1 MRHFVL
7 VPHEIC
13 VVPYGTG
20 KFFLSEMIFNCDASP
35 TAMTAPLQGAYKVS
49 EKRNLELLNTFI
61 SPLKGEVDAS
71 IASRRKGWDT
81 LCSRFVN
88 NFQFTYK
95 RITNMYDK
103 YNRKIDYLRISLTDR
118 CNLHCRYCQPEVS
131 EHVPHNEILRYE
143 ELLRIC
149 RAALQLGIRKFKITG
164 GEPLLRKGCSDFI
177 ASLKQLDG
185 VEQVTLTTNGTLLSQ
200 QLPALIAAGVDSI
213 NVSLDT
219 LDAAYYKELTGG
231 SLSSVLQALQELQ
244 AAGIPFKLNCV
255 PLAENGPADIMQLLK
270 LAHRY
275 NAPLRFIELMPLDCN
290 TNLQGLS
297 GSEIRSQLEQA
308 GLQLQPDAQRYG
320 NGPASYWRIS
330 GYKMPVGFIEPLH
343 NKFCAVCNR
352 VRLTSIGMLKPCLYS
367 NEGMNLKRLLRDGG
381 SDADLLQAMQ
391 EIIYAKPEGHSFD
404 VEAAQFN
411 MNQIGG

>member
-1 MRHFVL
+1 
-7 VPHEIC
+7 
-13 VVPYGTG
+13 
-20 KFFLSEMIFNCDASP
+20 
-35 TAMTAPLQGAYKVS
+35 
-49 EKRNLELLNTFI
+49 
-61 SPLKGEVDAS
+61 
-71 IASRRKGWDT
+71 
-81 LCSRFVN
+81 
-88 NFQFTYK
+88 
-95 RITNMYDK
+95 MYDQ

-118 CNLHCRYCQPEVS
+118 CNLHCRYCRPEVS
-131 EHVPHNEILRYE
+131 GHVPHNEILRYE

-185 VEQVTLTTNGTLLSQ
+185 VEQVTLTTNGTLLAQ
-200 QLPALIAAGVDSI
+200 QLPALIAAGADSI

-219 LDAAYYKELTGG
+219 LNAAYYTELTGG
-231 SLSSVLQALQELQ
+231 SLSSVLQALRELQ

-255 PLAENGPADIMQLLK
+255 PLAENGLADIMQMLK

-275 NAPLRFIELMPLDCN
+275 NAPLRFIELMPLECN
-290 TNLQGLS
+290 TDLRGLS
-297 GSEIRSQLEQA
+297 GSEIRSLLEQA
-308 GLQLQPDAQRYG
+308 GLQLQRDAQRYG
-320 NGPASYWRIS
+320 NGPASYWRIG

-352 VRLTSIGMLKPCLYS
+352 VRLTSVGMLKPCLYS
-367 NEGMNLKRLLRDGG
+367 SEGMNLKRLLRDGG

>member
-1 MRHFVL
+1 
-7 VPHEIC
+7 
-13 VVPYGTG
+13 
-20 KFFLSEMIFNCDASP
+20 
-35 TAMTAPLQGAYKVS
+35 
-49 EKRNLELLNTFI
+49 
-61 SPLKGEVDAS
+61 
-71 IASRRKGWDT
+71 
-81 LCSRFVN
+81 
-88 NFQFTYK
+88 
-95 RITNMYDK
+95 MYDQ

-131 EHVPHNEILRYE
+131 EHVPHNEILRYA

-185 VEQVTLTTNGTLLSQ
+185 VEQVTLTTNGTLLAQ

-219 LDAAYYKELTGG
+219 LNAAYYKELTGG
-231 SLSSVLQALQELQ
+231 SLSSVLQSLRELQ

-255 PLAENGPADIMQLLK
+255 PLAENGLTDIMQLLK
-270 LAHRY
+270 LAHSY

-290 TNLQGLS
+290 TNLRGVS
-297 GSEIRSQLEQA
+297 GNEIRSLLEQA

-320 NGPASYWRIS
+320 NGPASYWHIG

-352 VRLTSIGMLKPCLYS
+352 VRLTSVGMLKPCLYS
-367 NEGMNLKRLLRDGG
+367 DEGMNLKRLLRDGG

-391 EIIYAKPEGHSFD
+391 EIIYAKPAGHSFD
-404 VEAAQFN
+404 VKAARFN
-411 MNQIGG
+411 MSQIGG

>member
-1 MRHFVL
+1 
-7 VPHEIC
+7 
-13 VVPYGTG
+13 
-20 KFFLSEMIFNCDASP
+20 
-35 TAMTAPLQGAYKVS
+35 
-49 EKRNLELLNTFI
+49 
-61 SPLKGEVDAS
+61 
-71 IASRRKGWDT
+71 
-81 LCSRFVN
+81 
-88 NFQFTYK
+88 
-95 RITNMYDK
+95 MYDQ

-164 GEPLLRKGCSDFI
+164 GEPLLRKGCIDFI

-185 VEQVTLTTNGTLLSQ
+185 VEQVTLTTNGTLLAQ
-200 QLPALIAAGVDSI
+200 QLPELIKAGADSI

-231 SLSSVLQALQELQ
+231 SLGNVLQALQELQ

-255 PLAENGPADIMQLLK
+255 PLAETGLSDIMQLLK

-290 TNLQGLS
+290 ADLKGLS

-308 GLQLQPDAQRYG
+308 GLALQPDAQRYG

-330 GYKMPVGFIEPLH
+330 GYAMPVGFIEPLH

-352 VRLTSIGMLKPCLYS
+352 VRLTSVGMLKPCLYC
-367 NEGMNLKRLLRDGG
+367 NEGMNLKRLLRDGA

-391 EIIYAKPEGHSFD
+391 EIIYAKPAGHSFD
-404 VEAAQFN
+404 VKAARFN
-411 MNQIGG
+411 MSQIGG

>member
-1 MRHFVL
+1 
-7 VPHEIC
+7 
-13 VVPYGTG
+13 
-20 KFFLSEMIFNCDASP
+20 
-35 TAMTAPLQGAYKVS
+35 
-49 EKRNLELLNTFI
+49 
-61 SPLKGEVDAS
+61 
-71 IASRRKGWDT
+71 
-81 LCSRFVN
+81 
-88 NFQFTYK
+88 
-95 RITNMYDK
+95 MYDQ

-118 CNLHCRYCQPEVS
+118 CNLHCRYCRPEIS

-177 ASLKQLDG
+177 ASLKQTDG
-185 VEQVTLTTNGTLLSQ
+185 VEQVTLTTNGTLLAQ
-200 QLPALIAAGVDSI
+200 QLPELIQAGVDSI

-219 LDAAYYKELTGG
+219 LDAAYYTELTGG
-231 SLSSVLQALQELQ
+231 SLSSVLQSLRELQ
-244 AAGIPFKLNCV
+244 ATGIPFKLNCV
-255 PLAENGPADIMQLLK
+255 PLAENGLTDIMQLLK

-308 GLQLQPDAQRYG
+308 GLALQPDAQRYG
-320 NGPASYWRIS
+320 NGPASYWRIG

-343 NKFCAVCNR
+343 NKFCVVCNR
-352 VRLTSIGMLKPCLYS
+352 VRLTSVGMLKPCLYS
-367 NEGMNLKRLLRDGG
+367 DAGMNLKHLLRDGG

-391 EIIYAKPEGHSFD
+391 EIIYAKPAGHSFD
-404 VEAAQFN
+404 VKAARFN
-411 MNQIGG
+411 MSQIGG

>member
-1 MRHFVL
+1 
-7 VPHEIC
+7 
-13 VVPYGTG
+13 
-20 KFFLSEMIFNCDASP
+20 
-35 TAMTAPLQGAYKVS
+35 
-49 EKRNLELLNTFI
+49 
-61 SPLKGEVDAS
+61 
-71 IASRRKGWDT
+71 
-81 LCSRFVN
+81 
-88 NFQFTYK
+88 
-95 RITNMYDK
+95 MYDQ

-118 CNLHCRYCQPEVS
+118 CNLHCCYCQPEIS

-177 ASLKQLDG
+177 ACLKQTEG
-185 VEQVTLTTNGTLLSQ
+185 VEQVTLTTNGTLLAQ

-219 LDAAYYKELTGG
+219 LDAAYYTELTGG
-231 SLSSVLQALQELQ
+231 SLDSVLKSLQELQ
-244 AAGIPFKLNCV
+244 SAGIPFKLNCV
-255 PLAENGPADIMQLLK
+255 PLAENGLADIMQLLK
-270 LAHRY
+270 LAHSY

-297 GSEIRSQLEQA
+297 GSEIRSLLEQA

-330 GYKMPVGFIEPLH
+330 GYAMPVGFIEPLH

-352 VRLTSIGMLKPCLYS
+352 VRLTSAGMLKPCLYS
-367 NEGMNLKRLLRDGG
+367 DDGIDLKHLLRDGI
-381 SDADLLQAMQ
+381 SDADLLQTMQ
-391 EIIYAKPEGHSFD
+391 KIIYAKPDGHRFE
-404 VEAAQFN
+404 VQAARFN
-411 MNQIGG
+411 MSQIGG

>member
-1 MRHFVL
+1 
-7 VPHEIC
+7 
-13 VVPYGTG
+13 
-20 KFFLSEMIFNCDASP
+20 
-35 TAMTAPLQGAYKVS
+35 
-49 EKRNLELLNTFI
+49 
-61 SPLKGEVDAS
+61 
-71 IASRRKGWDT
+71 
-81 LCSRFVN
+81 
-88 NFQFTYK
+88 
-95 RITNMYDK
+95 MYDQ

-185 VEQVTLTTNGTLLSQ
+185 VEQVTLTTNGTLLAQ
-200 QLPALIAAGVDSI
+200 QLPALIKVGVDSI

-219 LDAAYYKELTGG
+219 LDAAYYTELTGG
-231 SLSSVLQALQELQ
+231 SLGNVLQALQELQ

-255 PLAENGPADIMQLLK
+255 PLAETGLSDIMQLLK

-275 NAPLRFIELMPLDCN
+275 NAPLRFIELMPLECN
-290 TNLQGLS
+290 TDLRGLS
-297 GSEIRSQLEQA
+297 GSEIRSLLEQA
-308 GLQLQPDAQRYG
+308 GLQLQRDAQRYG
-320 NGPASYWRIS
+320 NGPASYWHIG

-352 VRLTSIGMLKPCLYS
+352 VRLTSVGMLKPCLYS
-367 NEGMNLKRLLRDGG
+367 SEGMNLKRLLRDGG
-381 SDADLLQAMQ
+381 SDTDLLQAMQ
-391 EIIYAKPEGHSFD
+391 EIIFVKPEGHSFD
-404 VEAAQFN
+404 VEAAHFN

>member
-1 MRHFVL
+1 
-7 VPHEIC
+7 
-13 VVPYGTG
+13 
-20 KFFLSEMIFNCDASP
+20 
-35 TAMTAPLQGAYKVS
+35 
-49 EKRNLELLNTFI
+49 
-61 SPLKGEVDAS
+61 
-71 IASRRKGWDT
+71 
-81 LCSRFVN
+81 
-88 NFQFTYK
+88 
-95 RITNMYDK
+95 MYDQ

-177 ASLKQLDG
+177 ASLKQTDC
-185 VEQVTLTTNGTLLSQ
+185 VEQVTLTTNGTLLAQ

-219 LDAAYYKELTGG
+219 LDAAYYTELTGG
-231 SLSSVLQALQELQ
+231 SLDSVLQALQELHV
-244 AAGIPFKLNCV
+244 AGIPFKLNCV

-270 LAHRY
+270 LANQY
-275 NAPLRFIELMPLDCN
+275 QAPLRFIELMPLYCN
-290 TNLQGLS
+290 ANLRGVS
-297 GSEIRSQLEQA
+297 GSEIRSLLEQA
-308 GLQLQPDAQRYG
+308 DLELQPDAQRYG
-320 NGPASYWRIS
+320 NGPASYWRIR

-367 NEGMNLKRLLRDGG
+367 DEGMNLKRLLRDGG

-391 EIIYAKPEGHSFD
+391 DIIYAKPAGHSFD
-404 VEAAQFN
+404 VKAARFN
-411 MNQIGG
+411 MSQIGG

>member
-1 MRHFVL
+1 
-7 VPHEIC
+7 
-13 VVPYGTG
+13 
-20 KFFLSEMIFNCDASP
+20 
-35 TAMTAPLQGAYKVS
+35 
-49 EKRNLELLNTFI
+49 
-61 SPLKGEVDAS
+61 
-71 IASRRKGWDT
+71 
-81 LCSRFVN
+81 
-88 NFQFTYK
+88 
-95 RITNMYDK
+95 MYDQ

-118 CNLHCRYCQPEVS
+118 CNLHCRYCQPEIS

-185 VEQVTLTTNGTLLSQ
+185 VEQVTLTTNGTLLAQ

-231 SLSSVLQALQELQ
+231 SLGNVLQALRELQ

-255 PLAENGPADIMQLLK
+255 PLAENGLADIMQLLK

-290 TNLQGLS
+290 TNLHGLS

-308 GLQLQPDAQRYG
+308 GLELQPDAQRYG
-320 NGPASYWRIS
+320 NGPASYWRIG

-352 VRLTSIGMLKPCLYS
+352 VRLTSVGMLKPCLYS
-367 NEGMNLKRLLRDGG
+367 DEGMNLKHLLRDGA
-381 SDADLLQAMQ
+381 SDADLVKAMQ
-391 EIIYAKPEGHSFD
+391 EIIYAKPAGHSFD
-404 VEAAQFN
+404 VKAARFN
-411 MNQIGG
+411 MSQIGG

>member
-1 MRHFVL
+1 
-7 VPHEIC
+7 
-13 VVPYGTG
+13 
-20 KFFLSEMIFNCDASP
+20 
-35 TAMTAPLQGAYKVS
+35 
-49 EKRNLELLNTFI
+49 
-61 SPLKGEVDAS
+61 
-71 IASRRKGWDT
+71 
-81 LCSRFVN
+81 
-88 NFQFTYK
+88 
-95 RITNMYDK
+95 MYDQ

-118 CNLHCRYCQPEVS
+118 CNLHCRYCQPEIS

-177 ASLKQLDG
+177 AGLKQMEG

-219 LDAAYYKELTGG
+219 LNAAYYTELTGG
-231 SLSSVLQALQELQ
+231 SLDSVLKSLQELQ
-244 AAGIPFKLNCV
+244 SAGIPFKLNCV
-255 PLAENGPADIMQLLK
+255 PLAGNGLTDIMQLLK
-270 LAHRY
+270 LAHKY
-275 NAPLRFIELMPLDCN
+275 QAPLRFIELMPLDCN
-290 TNLQGLS
+290 ADLKGLS
-297 GSEIRSQLEQA
+297 GSEIRSQLEKA
-308 GLQLQPDAQRYG
+308 GLALQPNAQRYG

-330 GYKMPVGFIEPLH
+330 GYAMPVGFIEPLH

-352 VRLTSIGMLKPCLYS
+352 VRLTSVGMLKPCLYC

-391 EIIYAKPEGHSFD
+391 EIIYAKPAGHSFD
-404 VEAAQFN
+404 VKAARFN
-411 MNQIGG
+411 MSQIGG

>member
-1 MRHFVL
+1 
-7 VPHEIC
+7 
-13 VVPYGTG
+13 
-20 KFFLSEMIFNCDASP
+20 
-35 TAMTAPLQGAYKVS
+35 
-49 EKRNLELLNTFI
+49 
-61 SPLKGEVDAS
+61 
-71 IASRRKGWDT
+71 
-81 LCSRFVN
+81 
-88 NFQFTYK
+88 
-95 RITNMYDK
+95 MYDQ

-118 CNLHCRYCQPEVS
+118 CNLYCRYCRPEVS

-149 RAALQLGIRKFKITG
+149 RSALQLGIRTFKITG

-185 VEQVTLTTNGTLLSQ
+185 VEQVTLTTNGTLLAQ
-200 QLPALIAAGVDSI
+200 QLSALIQAGVGSI

-219 LDAAYYKELTGG
+219 LNAEYYKELTGG
-231 SLSSVLQALQELQ
+231 SLSSVLQSLRELQ

-255 PLAENGPADIMQLLK
+255 PLAENGLADIMQLLK
-270 LAHRY
+270 LAHSY

-320 NGPASYWRIS
+320 NGPANYWRIG

-352 VRLTSIGMLKPCLYS
+352 VRLTSVGMLKPCLYS
-367 NEGMNLKRLLRDGG
+367 DAGMNLKHLLRDGV
-381 SDADLLQAMQ
+381 SDADLVKAMQ
-391 EIIYAKPEGHSFD
+391 DIIYAKPAGHSFD
-404 VEAAQFN
+404 VKAARFN
-411 MNQIGG
+411 MSQIGG

>member
-1 MRHFVL
+1 
-7 VPHEIC
+7 
-13 VVPYGTG
+13 
-20 KFFLSEMIFNCDASP
+20 
-35 TAMTAPLQGAYKVS
+35 
-49 EKRNLELLNTFI
+49 
-61 SPLKGEVDAS
+61 
-71 IASRRKGWDT
+71 
-81 LCSRFVN
+81 
-88 NFQFTYK
+88 
-95 RITNMYDK
+95 MYDQ

-118 CNLHCRYCQPEVS
+118 CNLHCRYCRPEVS

-177 ASLKQLDG
+177 ASLKQTDG
-185 VEQVTLTTNGTLLSQ
+185 VEQVTLTTNGTLLAQ
-200 QLPALIAAGVDSI
+200 QLPALIQAGVDSI

-219 LDAAYYKELTGG
+219 LDAAYYTELTGG

-308 GLQLQPDAQRYG
+308 GLQLQPEAQRYG
-320 NGPASYWRIS
+320 NGPASYWRIR

-367 NEGMNLKRLLRDGG
+367 SEGMNLKRLLRDGC
-381 SDADLLQAMQ
+381 SDTDLLQAMQ
-391 EIIYAKPEGHSFD
+391 EIIFVKPEGHSFD
-404 VEAAQFN
+404 VEAAHFN

>member
-1 MRHFVL
+1 MKDQ
-7 VPHEIC
+7 
-13 VVPYGTG
+13 Y
-20 KFFLSEMIFNCDASP
+20 
-35 TAMTAPLQGAYKVS
+35 
-49 EKRNLELLNTFI
+49 KRN
-61 SPLKGEVDAS
+61 
-71 IASRRKGWDT
+71 
-81 LCSRFVN
+81 
-88 NFQFTYK
+88 
-95 RITNMYDK
+95 
-103 YNRKIDYLRISLTDR
+103 IDYMRISLTDR

-231 SLSSVLQALQELQ
+231 SLGSVLQALQELQ

-255 PLAENGPADIMQLLK
+255 PLAETGLSDIMQLLK

-275 NAPLRFIELMPLDCN
+275 NAPLRFIELMPLECN
-290 TNLQGLS
+290 TDLRGLS
-297 GSEIRSQLEQA
+297 GSEIRSLLEQA
-308 GLQLQPDAQRYG
+308 GLQLQRDAQRYG
-320 NGPASYWRIS
+320 NGPASYWRIG

-352 VRLTSIGMLKPCLYS
+352 VRLTSVGMLKPCLYS
-367 NEGMNLKRLLRDGG
+367 SEGMNLKRLLRDGG
-381 SDADLLQAMQ
+381 SDTDLLQAMQ
-391 EIIYAKPEGHSFD
+391 EIIFVKPEGHSFD
-404 VEAAQFN
+404 VEAAHFN

>member
-1 MRHFVL
+1 
-7 VPHEIC
+7 
-13 VVPYGTG
+13 
-20 KFFLSEMIFNCDASP
+20 
-35 TAMTAPLQGAYKVS
+35 
-49 EKRNLELLNTFI
+49 
-61 SPLKGEVDAS
+61 
-71 IASRRKGWDT
+71 
-81 LCSRFVN
+81 
-88 NFQFTYK
+88 
-95 RITNMYDK
+95 MYDQ

-118 CNLHCRYCQPEVS
+118 CNLHCRYCRPEVS

-185 VEQVTLTTNGTLLSQ
+185 VEQVTLTTNGTLLAQ

-219 LDAAYYKELTGG
+219 LDAAYYAELTGG
-231 SLSSVLQALQELQ
+231 SLDSVLQALQELQ

-255 PLAENGPADIMQLLK
+255 PLAENCLTDIMQLLK
-270 LAHRY
+270 LAHSY

-290 TNLQGLS
+290 ANLRGVS
-297 GSEIRSQLEQA
+297 GSEIRSLLEQA
-308 GLQLQPDAQRYG
+308 GLSLQPDAQRYG

-352 VRLTSIGMLKPCLYS
+352 VRLTSVGMLKPCLYS
-367 NEGMNLKRLLRDGG
+367 NEGMNLKRLLRDGA
-381 SDADLLQAMQ
+381 SDADLLEAMQ
-391 EIIYAKPEGHSFD
+391 EIIYNKPEGHSFD
-404 VEAAQFN
+404 VKAAHFN
-411 MNQIGG
+411 MSQIGG

>member
-1 MRHFVL
+1 
-7 VPHEIC
+7 
-13 VVPYGTG
+13 
-20 KFFLSEMIFNCDASP
+20 
-35 TAMTAPLQGAYKVS
+35 
-49 EKRNLELLNTFI
+49 
-61 SPLKGEVDAS
+61 
-71 IASRRKGWDT
+71 
-81 LCSRFVN
+81 
-88 NFQFTYK
+88 
-95 RITNMYDK
+95 MYDQ

-118 CNLHCRYCQPEVS
+118 CNLHCRYCRPEVNG
-131 EHVPHNEILRYE
+131 HVPHNEILRYE

-177 ASLKQLDG
+177 ASLKQLEG
-185 VEQVTLTTNGTLLSQ
+185 VEQVTLTTNGTLLAQ
-200 QLPALIAAGVDSI
+200 QLPALIQAGVDSI

-219 LDAAYYKELTGG
+219 LNAAYYTELTGG
-231 SLSSVLQALQELQ
+231 SLSSVLQSLRELQ

-270 LAHRY
+270 LANQY
-275 NAPLRFIELMPLDCN
+275 QAPMRFIELMPLDCN
-290 TNLQGLS
+290 TNLRGVS
-297 GSEIRSQLEQA
+297 GSEIRSLLEQA

-352 VRLTSIGMLKPCLYS
+352 VRLTSIGMMKPCLYS

-391 EIIYAKPEGHSFD
+391 EIIYAKPAGHSFE
-404 VEAAQFN
+404 VEAASFN
-411 MNQIGG
+411 MSQIGG

>member
-1 MRHFVL
+1 
-7 VPHEIC
+7 
-13 VVPYGTG
+13 
-20 KFFLSEMIFNCDASP
+20 
-35 TAMTAPLQGAYKVS
+35 
-49 EKRNLELLNTFI
+49 
-61 SPLKGEVDAS
+61 
-71 IASRRKGWDT
+71 
-81 LCSRFVN
+81 
-88 NFQFTYK
+88 
-95 RITNMYDK
+95 MYDQ

-118 CNLHCRYCQPEVS
+118 CNLHCRYCQPEIS

-177 ASLKQLDG
+177 ASLKQTDG
-185 VEQVTLTTNGTLLSQ
+185 VEQVTLTTNGTLLAQ
-200 QLPALIAAGVDSI
+200 QLPALIQAGVDSI

-219 LDAAYYKELTGG
+219 LNTAYYTELTGG

-255 PLAENGPADIMQLLK
+255 PLAETGLSDIMQLLK

-275 NAPLRFIELMPLDCN
+275 NAPLRFIELMPLECN
-290 TNLQGLS
+290 TDLRGLS
-297 GSEIRSQLEQA
+297 GSEIRSLLEQA

-320 NGPASYWRIS
+320 NGPASYWRIG
-330 GYKMPVGFIEPLH
+330 GYAIPVGFIEPLH

-352 VRLTSIGMLKPCLYS
+352 VRLTSVGMLKPCLYS
-367 NEGMNLKRLLRDGG
+367 DAGMNLKRLLRDGG

-391 EIIYAKPEGHSFD
+391 EIIYAKPAGHSFD
-404 VEAAQFN
+404 VKAAHFN
-411 MNQIGG
+411 MSQIGG

>member
-1 MRHFVL
+1 
-7 VPHEIC
+7 
-13 VVPYGTG
+13 
-20 KFFLSEMIFNCDASP
+20 
-35 TAMTAPLQGAYKVS
+35 
-49 EKRNLELLNTFI
+49 
-61 SPLKGEVDAS
+61 
-71 IASRRKGWDT
+71 
-81 LCSRFVN
+81 
-88 NFQFTYK
+88 
-95 RITNMYDK
+95 MYDQ

-118 CNLHCRYCQPEVS
+118 CNLHCRYCQPEIS

-177 ASLKQLDG
+177 ASLKQTDG
-185 VEQVTLTTNGTLLSQ
+185 VEQVTLTTNGTLLAQ
-200 QLPALIAAGVDSI
+200 QLPALIQAGVDSI

-219 LDAAYYKELTGG
+219 LNAAYYTELTGG
-231 SLSSVLQALQELQ
+231 SLSSVLQALQELHV
-244 AAGIPFKLNCV
+244 AGIPFKLNCV

-270 LAHRY
+270 LANQY
-275 NAPLRFIELMPLDCN
+275 QAPMRFIELMPLDCN
-290 TNLQGLS
+290 TNLRGVS
-297 GSEIRSQLEQA
+297 GSEIRSLLEQA

-320 NGPASYWRIS
+320 NGPANYWRIS

-391 EIIYAKPEGHSFD
+391 EIIYAKPAGHSFE
-404 VEAAQFN
+404 VEAASFN
-411 MNQIGG
+411 MSQIGG